1 MVNLQLPISHII
13 ITSKARSKVQMS
25 SEASLE
31 KKETNKSQAGQKI
44 GSIHGPFM
52 KGSVIQLGNGDIK
65 NVEDL
70 QTEDFVRSAYSSANF
85 VLEYSRLTR
94 LGIHKCI
101 MLFHFFT
108 ILIPEHCP
116 VSGEFVLS
124 FSNEA
129 EAPEASSGSAVSAE
143 KDRPFFVSGQ
153 GWSSCSPASS
163 LDRYQQRTQ

>member
-25 SEASLE
+25 SEASLG
-31 KKETNKSQAGQKI
+31 KKKDKSQTSQKI

-70 QTEDFVRSAYSSANF
+70 QTEDFVRSAYSSPNF

-94 LGIHKCI
+94 LGFYNLCD
-101 MLFHFFT
+101 FHCNILQFFLQSIVPDPA
-108 ILIPEHCP
+108 IL
-116 VSGEFVLS
+116 S
-124 FSNEA
+124 
-129 EAPEASSGSAVSAE
+129 
-143 KDRPFFVSGQ
+143 
-153 GWSSCSPASS
+153 
-163 LDRYQQRTQ
+163 

>member
-25 SEASLE
+25 SEASLG
-31 KKETNKSQAGQKI
+31 KKENNKSQDSQNI

-70 QTEDFVRSAYSSANF
+70 QTEDFERSAYSSANF

-94 LGIHKCI
+94 LGFGN
-101 MLFHFFT
+101 LFDY
-108 ILIPEHCP
+108 
-116 VSGEFVLS
+116 EFYIKL
-124 FSNEA
+124 F
-129 EAPEASSGSAVSAE
+129 
-143 KDRPFFVSGQ
+143 
-153 GWSSCSPASS
+153 
-163 LDRYQQRTQ
+163 

>member
-25 SEASLE
+25 SEASSE
-31 KKETNKSQAGQKI
+31 KIESNKSQASQKI

-70 QTEDFVRSAYSSANF
+70 QTEDFERSAYSSANF

-94 LGIHKCI
+94 LGFGN
-101 MLFHFFT
+101 LWDWFLRFT
-108 ILIPEHCP
+108 ILFPEHCP
-116 VSGEFVLS
+116 GTGEFILS
-124 FSNEA
+124 FSTEA
-129 EAPEASSGSAVSAE
+129 GAAAGGSDAAVSAE
-143 KDRPFFVSGQ
+143 KDHPFFVSGQ

-163 LDRYQQRTQ
+163 LDR

>member
-25 SEASLE
+25 SEASLG
-31 KKETNKSQAGQKI
+31 KKENNKSQDSQKI

-70 QTEDFVRSAYSSANF
+70 QTEDFERSAYSSANF

-94 LGIHKCI
+94 LGFGN
-101 MLFHFFT
+101 LFDYDFYIKLFQS
-108 ILIPEHCP
+108 IVPARA
-116 VSGEFVLS
+116 SLS
-124 FSNEA
+124 
-129 EAPEASSGSAVSAE
+129 
-143 KDRPFFVSGQ
+143 
-153 GWSSCSPASS
+153 
-163 LDRYQQRTQ
+163 